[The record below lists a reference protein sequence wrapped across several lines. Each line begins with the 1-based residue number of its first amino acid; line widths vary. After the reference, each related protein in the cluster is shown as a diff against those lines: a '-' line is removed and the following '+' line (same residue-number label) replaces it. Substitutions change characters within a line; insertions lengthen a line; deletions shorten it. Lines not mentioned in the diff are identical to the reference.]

1 MRKFTGLN
9 ELKETSGCQG
19 PPHFRPHAVLSLGP
33 PLACFWAG
41 GPPHKGSPG
50 GRALGL
56 AGQVTDTCF
65 PAGTSGDSQSVSEA
79 GDGVVSPGQPFF
91 QQDPS
96 RA

>member
-1 MRKFTGLN
+1 MPRAPTFPPPCSALSGTPSGL
-9 ELKETSGCQG
+9 
-19 PPHFRPHAVLSLGP
+19 F
-33 PLACFWAG
+33 LAGGG

-50 GRALGL
+50 GRALGS

-65 PAGTSGDSQSVSEA
+65 PAGTSGDSRSVSEA
-79 GDGVVSPGQPFF
+79 GDGVVSPGKTFF

>member
-1 MRKFTGLN
+1 MGAKGPHISAPMQCSLWDPQWPVF
-9 ELKETSGCQG
+9 SGG
-19 PPHFRPHAVLSLGP
+19 
-33 PLACFWAG
+33 G

-50 GRALGL
+50 GRALGS

-65 PAGTSGDSQSVSEA
+65 PAGTSGDSRSVSEA
-79 GDGVVSPGQPFF
+79 GDGVVSPGKTFF